1 MRKLLFILP
10 FVFGTALAQTVD
22 MNALKSIQDRN
33 DNMRDAYM
41 MQQERAQEKHQREI
55 DSERRAYNNSLIQR
69 NKEAARSIAQ
79 RNQFIKDNQNIDLEE
94 RRLKLHH
101 DQVRAN
107 HDEDFVKGELDR
119 QKAINN
125 QINSGKVQLNVNSVD
140 GD

>member
-1 MRKLLFILP
+1 MKKLLLILP
-10 FVFGTALAQTVD
+10 FIFGTAFAQTVD
-22 MNALKSIQDRN
+22 MNALKGIQDRN
-33 DNMRDAYM
+33 DNMRDAYL
-41 MQQERAQEKHQREI
+41 MQQERAQEKHQQEI
-55 DSERRAYNNSLIQR
+55 DAERRAYNNSLIQR

-79 RNQFIKDNQNIDLEE
+79 RNQFVKDNQNIDLEE

-101 DQVRAN
+101 DQVRAD

-125 QINSGKVQLNVNSVD
+125 QINNGKTQININPVD